1 MNIYILDACALIAF
15 LRKEKGYENV
25 ITIFDK
31 ATNLEV
37 KVIIHAANLSEVY
50 YDFYRLADKAI
61 ADNVLSDLSALPVEI
76 INNITMQMIEQ
87 IGYFKTTYKISFA
100 DSIVLATAK
109 LNNAKVVTSDHHEFD
124 VIEKSGDLAFE
135 WIR

>member
-1 MNIYILDACALIAF
+1 MDVFILDACALIAF
-15 LRKEKGYENV
+15 LRKDKGYEKI

-37 KVIIHAANLSEVY
+37 KVIMHAATLSEVY
-50 YDFYRLADKAI
+50 YDFVRFSTKVI
-61 ADNVLSDLSALPVEI
+61 ADNVISDLNALPVDIIKVISMEI
-76 INNITMQMIEQ
+76 IEQ

-100 DSIVLATAK
+100 DSIVLSTAK
-109 LNNAKVVTSDHHEFD
+109 LNNTKVVTSDHHEFD
-124 VIEKSGDLAFE
+124 EIEKGGDMSFE